1 MDTGTAR
8 LFAQYRAWAD
18 ELTYAAVAA
27 LPAGEA
33 TRERPTLF
41 KSMIGTLN
49 HNYLIDL
56 VWQAHLEGR
65 DHGFTARNLVLH
77 ADLAELWAAQQTI
90 TRWYIDWAAAQ
101 SEATLAE
108 QVPFRFIGG
117 EESTMR
123 RGAILLHV
131 VNHATYHRGW
141 IAEMFFQVPARN
153 PATDLPVFL
162 NDPAYRQLPAET
174 GSIARAG

>member
-27 LPAGEA
+27 LPPGEA
-33 TRERPTLF
+33 AKERPTLF
-41 KSMIGTLN
+41 KNMIGTLN
-49 HNYLIDL
+49 HNYLIDR

-77 ADLAELWAAQQTI
+77 ADLAELWAAPQTI

-101 SEATLAE
+101 SAASLAE
-108 QVPFRFIGG
+108 QVRFRFIGG

-123 RGAILLHV
+123 RGADHSRLVHPHHSHPGLD
-131 VNHATYHRGW
+131 G
-141 IAEMFFQVPARN
+141 
-153 PATDLPVFL
+153 
-162 NDPAYRQLPAET
+162 
-174 GSIARAG
+174 RA

>member
-8 LFAQYRAWAD
+8 LFAHYRAWAD
-18 ELTYAAVAA
+18 ELTYTAVAA
-27 LPAGEA
+27 LPPGEA

-41 KSMIGTLN
+41 KTMIGTLN
-49 HNYLIDL
+49 HNYLIDR

-77 ADLAELWAAQQTI
+77 ADLGELWAAQQAI

-101 SEATLAE
+101 SETTLAE
-108 QVPFRFIGG
+108 QVRFRFIGG

-123 RGAILLHV
+123 RGSILLHV

-153 PATDLPVFL
+153 PTTDLPVFL
-162 NDPAYRQLPAET
+162 NDPADRQLPTEA
-174 GSIARAG
+174 GSIARAR